1 VTDVRL
7 ERYARVLV
15 WAAPIWAVLL
25 FIGTLDHQPP
35 PQTAFAEYARFITTA
50 TFLASHLV
58 ASILGAAFGTL
69 GFAALFVILVQRGAG
84 ALTTWAFA
92 LFVIG
97 NTLVTSVFGAAA
109 FAQPAIG
116 RMYLA
121 GATAQAV
128 ALQDDIYGIPL
139 FATAL
144 PGVVLLTVG
153 LVLFGI
159 ATARAVWLPR
169 WVGITLAVSAPLFGI
184 VGFILADVVQS
195 VGAAGLIVCTL
206 AIAVFA
212 GRGSRAESERY
223 GAGGVAGAGSGP
235 PHTGA

>member
-1 VTDVRL
+1 MTDARL

-15 WAAPIWAVLL
+15 WAAPIWAVLV

-35 PQTAFAEYARFITTA
+35 PQTAFAEYARYITT
-50 TFLASHLV
+50 TRFLASHLV

-84 ALTTWAFA
+84 ALAAWGFG

-97 NTLVTSVFGAAA
+97 NTLVTALFGTAA

-121 GATAQAV
+121 GETAQAV
-128 ALQDDIYGIPL
+128 ALQDDIYGVPL
-139 FATAL
+139 FATGL

-153 LVLFGI
+153 LLLFGI
-159 ATARAVWLPR
+159 TAARAGWLPR
-169 WVGITLAVSAPLFGI
+169 WVGITLAVAALLFGI

-206 AIAVFA
+206 AIAIIA
-212 GRGSRAESERY
+212 RRARAESERY
-223 GAGGVAGAGSGP
+223 GAGGVSGVGSGP

>member
-1 VTDVRL
+1 MTDVRL

-84 ALTTWAFA
+84 ALTVW
-92 LFVIG
+92 
-97 NTLVTSVFGAAA
+97 A

-184 VGFILADVVQS
+184 LGFILADVVQS

-212 GRGSRAESERY
+212 GRGSRAESVRY